1 MNDSITAN
9 IDLTPPR
16 AAVAVHE
23 VAVIARFKT
32 FFAGKQVAALQ
43 TIAAGGCAAVVQARI
58 GVACVAVIASLIAG
72 LARQNIGTCNPIAA
86 LRNPAVV

>member
-1 MNDSITAN
+1 MHDPITAN
-9 IDLTPPR
+9 IDLTLTG

-23 VAVIARFKT
+23 VAVIACLKT
-32 FFAGKQVAALQ
+32 LFPGKQVTALQ
-43 TIAAGGCAAVVQARI
+43 TVAAGGCAAVVQARI

-86 LRNPAVV
+86 LRNPAIA